1 MTNLPDVSFDPTNP
15 DPRCA
20 CVLVLDTSGSMYG
33 EKIDQLNQGLIAFR
47 DSLQTDSVAQS
58 RVEIAIVTFGPAQL
72 LQDFTGASQFN
83 PPTLAASGDTPLG
96 AALQQALDMITIRKK
111 LYRDNGT
118 PYYRPWVF
126 LITDGAP
133 TDNDAWKSAAVRI
146 KDEESRKGI
155 AFFSVG
161 VEGAVME
168 VLKQLST
175 RPPLPLKGYSFRE
188 MFVWL
193 SASLGKVSQSQ
204 PGQQVPLTPPEGWT
218 TV

>member
-20 CVLVLDTSGSMYG
+20 CVLVLDTSGSMHG
-33 EKIDQLNQGLIAFR
+33 EKIDQLNQGLAAFR

-72 LQDFTGASQFN
+72 LQDFSSASQFN
-83 PPTLAASGDTPLG
+83 PPTLVASGDTPLG
-96 AALQQALDMITIRKK
+96 AALQQALDMITMRKK
-111 LYRDNGT
+111 L
-118 PYYRPWVF
+118 
-126 LITDGAP
+126 
-133 TDNDAWKSAAVRI
+133 
-146 KDEESRKGI
+146 
-155 AFFSVG
+155 SVG
-161 VEGAVME
+161 VEGADME

>member
-1 MTNLPDVSFDPTNP
+1 L
-15 DPRCA
+15 A
-20 CVLVLDTSGSMYG
+20 
-33 EKIDQLNQGLIAFR
+33 
-47 DSLQTDSVAQS
+47 
-58 RVEIAIVTFGPAQL
+58 
-72 LQDFTGASQFN
+72 QDFVSASNFEPEQYVTTGE
-83 PPTLAASGDTPLG
+83 TPMAG
-96 AALQQALDMITIRKK
+96 ALHFALDMITMRKK

-118 PYYRPWVF
+118 PYYRPWIF

-133 TDNDAWKSAAVRI
+133 TDNDAWKNAAVRI
-146 KDEESRKGI
+146 KDEESRKGV

-161 VEGAVME
+161 VEGADME

>member
-33 EKIDQLNQGLIAFR
+33 EKIDQLNQGLAAFR

-96 AALQQALDMITIRKK
+96 AALQQALDMIAMRKK

-146 KDEESRKGI
+146 KDEESRKGV

-161 VEGAVME
+161 VEGADME

-193 SASLGKVSQSQ
+193 LASLGKVSQSQ